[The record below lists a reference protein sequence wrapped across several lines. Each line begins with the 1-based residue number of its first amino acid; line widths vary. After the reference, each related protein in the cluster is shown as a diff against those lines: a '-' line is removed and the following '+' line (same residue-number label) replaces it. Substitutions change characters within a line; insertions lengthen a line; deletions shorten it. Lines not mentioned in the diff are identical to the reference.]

1 MTKSDVKTILDTVA
15 EEFEA
20 VDQPEL
26 ARAYRRASS
35 LVDQIDEGVRRRR
48 RRRVTATTAAPAA
61 PRPAGA
67 PRRGRPPRS
76 AQNQG

>member
-1 MTKSDVKTILDTVA
+1 MTKSDVKTILETVA

-35 LVDQIDEGVRRRR
+35 LVDQIDESVRRRR
-48 RRRVTATTAAPAA
+48 RRRVAATAAAA

-67 PRRGRPPRS
+67 PRRGRPPRA
-76 AQNQG
+76 AQNQA

>member
-1 MTKSDVKTILDTVA
+1 VTKSDVKTILETVA

-48 RRRVTATTAAPAA
+48 RRRVAATAAA

-67 PRRGRPPRS
+67 PRRGRPPRN